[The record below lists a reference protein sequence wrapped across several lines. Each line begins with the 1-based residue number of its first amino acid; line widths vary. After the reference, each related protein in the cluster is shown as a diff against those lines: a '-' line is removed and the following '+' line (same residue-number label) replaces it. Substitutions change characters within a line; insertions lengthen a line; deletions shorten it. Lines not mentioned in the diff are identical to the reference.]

1 MNWDDIRIFIIVADS
16 GSLSSAAEAL
26 HISIATVSRRIDAL
40 EQQLGEQLMSRGR
53 HGITLTPLGLQL
65 LETAAPLRDGFDK
78 MGQFIASIDTPSQH
92 PPVRISATEP
102 IIAEFLAPHLGA
114 LDAGVCVDLISTSS
128 LADLARLDADIAIR
142 MFRPD
147 SPGLFT
153 QKLGVIEMGLFASHA
168 YLAGRAP
175 ADIDLQ
181 REKLLGLSS
190 VYGDIAEVKWVR
202 EQGLSDAVIAT
213 SSSTA
218 ALIHA
223 ATAGVGIVLG
233 SKVICRG
240 KGLFEIPSPP
250 VPSRELWLVS
260 HADARKSPNI
270 GKVKSWVSHSIKQ
283 ALQIT
288 HMP

>member
-1 MNWDDIRIFIIVADS
+1 MNWDDIRIFMIVADT
-16 GSLSSAAEAL
+16 GSLSAAAETL
-26 HISIATVSRRIDAL
+26 NISIATVSRRIDAL
-40 EQQLGEQLMSRGR
+40 EQLLGRQLMSRGR

-65 LETAAPLRDGFDK
+65 LETTAPLRDGFDK
-78 MGQFIASIDTPSQH
+78 VEQFIASIDSPNHQ

-102 IIAEFLAPHLGA
+102 IISDFLAPYLSD
-114 LDAGVCVDLISTSS
+114 LDEGISVDLISTSS

-142 MFRPD
+142 MFRPNN
-147 SPGLFT
+147 PGLFT
-153 QKLGVIEMGLFASHA
+153 QKVGVIELGLFASKE

-175 ADIDLQ
+175 EQINL
-181 REKLLGLSS
+181 RKEKLLGLSS

-202 EQGLSDAVIAT
+202 KQNLDDIVCTT

-223 ATAGVGIVLG
+223 AVAGVGIVLG

-240 KGLFEIPSPP
+240 KGLIEIPSPQI
-250 VPSRELWLVS
+250 PSRELWMVS
-260 HADARKSPNI
+260 HADARKSPHI
-270 GKVKSWVSHSIKQ
+270 GKVKSWVSSSLKK
-283 ALQIT
+283 ALEIT